1 MSTKRSFGDIDDID
15 DIDNPCNSDKEL
27 DKILQ
32 ERKLPKRKKDSFR
45 GFCDICEKI
54 KNVREDKEQPQFDIC
69 VDCEIDELVF
79 MGENCLQIDETNI
92 NSKLPQLSPVSL
104 INQHDDPDDAN
115 QHDDPDDANQ
125 HDDPDDADQHDDPD
139 DRIDVDQHD
148 DPDDANQHDADHYR
162 HPTCWGCRSPYQP
175 NQLAHMDPGGCLY
188 NPSESSEDS
197 EDSDLN

>member
-104 INQHDDPDDAN
+104 INQHADQHDDQHAN
-115 QHDDPDDANQ
+115 QHDDPDDAN
-125 HDDPDDADQHDDPD
+125 
-139 DRIDVDQHD
+139 QHD

-197 EDSDLN
+197 DLN